1 MSFPFIVGGLCGQDI
16 RNPESPLS
24 FKKKNHMPER
34 LQITGPNCRDIIS
47 PAAGK
52 NGRGVNLSF
61 MFPTTLNKMEAKVLK
76 TDGDA
81 VSLCFK
87 ETKLK
92 VVGIIKHFP
101 VALTPA

>member
-1 MSFPFIVGGLCGQDI
+1 
-16 RNPESPLS
+16 
-24 FKKKNHMPER
+24 MPER
-34 LQITGPNCRDIIS
+34 LQITGPNCMGIIS

-52 NGRGVNLSF
+52 NGKGVNLSF
-61 MFPTTLNKMEAKVLK
+61 MLPTTLNRMEAKALK

-92 VVGIIKHFP
+92 AGGIIRHFP
-101 VALTPA
+101 VELTPA

>member
-1 MSFPFIVGGLCGQDI
+1 M
-16 RNPESPLS
+16 
-24 FKKKNHMPER
+24 
-34 LQITGPNCRDIIS
+34 
-47 PAAGK
+47 AG
-52 NGRGVNLSF
+52 GVNLSF

-92 VVGIIKHFP
+92 VVDIIKHFP